1 MTITELLLLSV
12 GLAADAF
19 AVSLCRGLAMKR
31 LDGRRA
37 LLIAFFFGG
46 FQALMPL
53 AGWLLGSSFAGAIAA
68 WDHWVA
74 FLLLALIGGK
84 MIKESFSGGE
94 EKDADDFRVRALLLL
109 AVATSIDALAVG
121 ITFAVL
127 EDVNVLFS
135 ASVIGIVTFLL
146 SLCGV
151 IAGNRFGAR
160 FRGKAELIGGVILV
174 GIGAKIL
181 LEGLGVIK

>member
-1 MTITELLLLSV
+1 MTVTELLFLSV

-94 EKDADDFRVRALLLL
+94 EKDADDFRVRTLLLL

-127 EDVNVLFS
+127 EDVNVLFA

-151 IAGNRFGAR
+151 LAGHRFGAR